1 MTRTF
6 LDQKK
11 FSIWE
16 LLKRTQSSN
25 PMKNLL
31 TVTIGDIPQWVIQR
45 NTRESLIHVRILN
58 HICWDIMTES

>member
-31 TVTIGDIPQWVIQR
+31 TVTIGDIPQWVTQR